1 MEVLASGYG
10 LVEGPRMDAA
20 GGLYFSDAHGGGVY
34 YRAPDGTLSTAVP
47 KRKGVGGIAIHA
59 DGGIVVSGR
68 NICHVKDGE
77 TRVVFDPPDTPGFND
92 LFTDAQGR
100 VYVGTMRSNPFKPE
114 GPRAMGE
121 LWRIGSD
128 GQAEEL
134 YGDVSLTNGIGFS
147 PDASKIYHSDTAR
160 NHVIGHDIAA
170 DGAVSN
176 RRVFADLERGGP
188 DGLAVDSEGFVWVAD
203 YLGGCVA
210 RFDPDGKL
218 ERRLDVPAKAVT
230 TLCFGGSDGCDLI
243 IGTADHSGDPSLKGC
258 VLRTRSPVP
267 GLPAPLARV

>member
-10 LVEGPRMDAA
+10 LVEGPRFDLA
-20 GGLYFSDAHGGGVY
+20 GGLYFSDVQGGGIY
-34 YRAPDGTLSTAVP
+34 YRTPGGVLETAVP
-47 KRKGVGGIAIHA
+47 KRRGVGGIAIHA

-92 LFTDAQGR
+92 LFTDAKGR
-100 VYVGTMRSNPFKPE
+100 VYVGTMRSDPFE
-114 GPRAMGE
+114 QGGPRTMGE
-121 LWRIGSD
+121 LWRIGND

-134 YGDVSLTNGIGFS
+134 YGDVSLSNGIGFS
-147 PDASKIYHSDTAR
+147 PDGTKLYHSDTAR
-160 NHVIGHDIAA
+160 NHVIAHDVSA
-170 DGAVSN
+170 DGSVSN
-176 RRVFADLERGGP
+176 RRVFADLDDGGP
-188 DGLAVDSEGFVWVAD
+188 DGLAVDSDGFVWVAD

-218 ERRLDVPAKAVT
+218 ERRLEVPAKAVT
-230 TLCFGGSDGCDLI
+230 SLCFGGSDGCDLI
-243 IGTADHSGDPSLKGC
+243 IATADHSGDPSLKGC

-267 GLPAPLARV
+267 GLPAPDARI